1 MTQALVRKDRGGSAG
16 DASWAQPSRHLGSS
30 RFLPPWPAER
40 GPAQLLSPPHHSP
53 AAERGPGREAVQK
66 KHSPG
71 VDGLDPSLISGLT
84 ASPRASHTSLNLF
97 RLLSSEDHINLKQL
111 IMKTAFRKGVIIRVI
126 RVMWG
131 VVAEEESSS
140 GSPSLTPRCS
150 CCTVPVPSS
159 LGPQGYHPP
168 LIPLPLLPHPGEKVA
183 KTLKLS

>member
-1 MTQALVRKDRGGSAG
+1 MTQALVRKDRGGSTG
-16 DASWAQPSRHLGSS
+16 DASWAQPSRRLGSS

-131 VVAEEESSS
+131 VVADEEAATGPGDREGGWGIRGKLPSQ
-140 GSPSLTPRCS
+140 GSCFNW
-150 CCTVPVPSS
+150 
-159 LGPQGYHPP
+159 
-168 LIPLPLLPHPGEKVA
+168 
-183 KTLKLS
+183 TL